1 MMRPKITIPAA
12 VVAAVLLAFIGGE
25 MFARSN
31 TPTENPTAAELFKLR
46 SDCAQIGQAK
56 LKRLSNG
63 ADELG
68 YEVATRY
75 DPITSRCYVELNWRR
90 RKDDPEHR
98 NLSGVDLYDGQSNE
112 LLADVS
118 VNRDGTNKVGHVWD
132 QHHHRSHNDVYF
144 DAIDYINRLM
154 VETDRERTRP

>member
-1 MMRPKITIPAA
+1 MRFKITIPAA
-12 VVAAVLLAFIGGE
+12 VVAAVLLAYIGGV

-46 SDCAQIGQAK
+46 SDCAQIGQTK
-56 LKRLSNG
+56 LNRLSNG
-63 ADELG
+63 VAELR

-75 DPITSRCYVELNWRR
+75 DPITSHCYVEINWRR

-98 NLSGVDLYDGQSNE
+98 NLSGIDLYDGQSDE

-132 QHHHRSHNDVYF
+132 QHHNTDHSNDLYF
-144 DAIDYINRLM
+144 DAMDYIYRVM
-154 VETDRERTRP
+154 VETDRERTR